1 LIDGRF
7 KQKALSLWDIKINR
21 RRKVMQERKK
31 LAKELEKE
39 REERERLSKEY
50 EILLAEMARLKQ
62 NEQDNKKS
70 S

>member
-1 LIDGRF
+1 
-7 KQKALSLWDIKINR
+7 
-21 RRKVMQERKK
+21 MQERKK